1 MNGAR
6 VLGVAGWSGSGKTHL
21 LARLIPLLVAR
32 GLKIATLK
40 HAHHGFDVD
49 QPGKDSHAH
58 RAAGA
63 SEVLVS
69 SALRWAQ
76 MHELGTEPEAT
87 LAQLLRRVSPCD
99 LVLVEGFKTQR
110 HPKLEVFRQALGMEP
125 LHERDDRIVAV
136 AADCTFQRARVPV
149 VNLNDSAAVADIV
162 CTHAE
167 PLEAVLRA
175 LEAPAD
181 R

>member
-1 MNGAR
+1 
-6 VLGVAGWSGSGKTHL
+6 VAGWSGSGKTHL
-21 LARLIPLLVAR
+21 LTRLIPLLVAR

-49 QPGKDSHAH
+49 QPGKDSYAH

-69 SALRWAQ
+69 SARRWVQ
-76 MHELGTEPEAT
+76 LHELGSEPEAT

-110 HPKLEVFRQALGMEP
+110 HPKLEVFRQSLGMEP
-125 LHERDDRIVAV
+125 LYPRDDRIVAV
-136 AADCTFQRARVPV
+136 AADRAFPGARVPV
-149 VNLNDSAAVADIV
+149 VNLNDSAAIADLV
-162 CTHAE
+162 YTRSE
-167 PLEAVLRA
+167 PLQGVLA
-175 LEAPAD
+175 SLEGPTGP
-181 R
+181 